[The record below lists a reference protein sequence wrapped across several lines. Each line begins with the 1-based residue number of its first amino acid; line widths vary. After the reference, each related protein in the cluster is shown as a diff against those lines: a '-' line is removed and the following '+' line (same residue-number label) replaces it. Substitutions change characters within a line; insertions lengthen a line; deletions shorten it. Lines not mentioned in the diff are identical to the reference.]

1 MSSPLVNE
9 SLEMTDRAVSPV
21 STATEERDSPHGI
34 HTASTGTLKHEDVQ
48 DNMQSVHDMLL
59 ASSTRPETTVQTRQS
74 IQTECPL
81 EKHVL
86 YSLITISVIGT
97 TSLIFICW
105 LAAYIQA
112 TPEKDYI
119 KAVVVGGK
127 LSSTQA
133 KLIDAAFSMLVAPA
147 IIAIANWHMF
157 KLARLSAVNEHRG
170 RNSTVSMKVLV
181 EVASTD
187 WGSLSP
193 LKFWTFARSKAPR
206 VICLGAIAV
215 LSALSFSLLG
225 NVVAYQ
231 QAGVD
236 TPTQVEADG
245 SPLHAGASNELQDL
259 LVRLRSTTLE
269 PSNEGLLGVN
279 VSDRSRSTL
288 SPAVL
293 QLFDAPVYRLQ
304 LSCTPSNLQSVS
316 IKVPDDR
323 NSHLQIILEEA
334 PHSESVPVE
343 YQAELGTEKSILSM
357 EVLSDTNDTYPGIRY
372 PLVAFNKAA
381 IWIGS
386 IRLTP
391 PGGPRVTDAT
401 KRWGDLNPF
410 SQSSTTFPQLGAQAR
425 NYSLTFSGV
434 ACHIDRS
441 TGRADIIING
451 TDWSIIEDTL
461 FHEKLDQRHDIPIS
475 SLTSAQD
482 VFDDSLVGKAP
493 GLGGHLLWAAL
504 NVKSEE
510 TQPVW
515 DLETLAD
522 AFMWYEME
530 SRRVLLNNDQTHRAK
545 RYQLLS
551 NIDEYTMTFIPWI
564 LLSGLMALGVACGL
578 AVGLSL
584 DSWKVH
590 SLRSGRKPDSIRLT
604 ADVGMAL
611 DKQVFEECSTW
622 HGTRLNKCADAARFR
637 YKAELRLNSET
648 DTFSV
653 GICLRQI
660 LRPHD

>member
-1 MSSPLVNE
+1 MSHRRPLISKYFVSITISS
-9 SLEMTDRAVSPV
+9 SLHYLLENMASTSDNDSFEMADRAVSPISV
-21 STATEERDSPHGI
+21 TTEGGDDPHAI
-34 HTASTGTLKHEDVQ
+34 DTASTGTPKHEDAQ

-59 ASSTRPETTVQTRQS
+59 ASTNRLESAVQTS
-74 IQTECPL
+74 PSTQTECPL

-97 TSLIFICW
+97 ASFISTCW
-105 LAAYIQA
+105 LVAYIQA
-112 TPEKDYI
+112 TPENDYI

-127 LSSTQA
+127 LSSTRA

-147 IIAIANWHMF
+147 VIAIANWHMF

-193 LKFWTFARSKAPR
+193 LKFWTFARSKTPR
-206 VICLGAIAV
+206 VICLGVIAV

-236 TPTQVEADG
+236 TPTQSEADRP
-245 SPLHAGASNELQDL
+245 PLQVGTSNELQGL
-259 LVRLRSTTLE
+259 LARLRSTTLE
-269 PSNEGLLGVN
+269 SSDEGLLGVN

-304 LSCTPSNLQSVS
+304 LSCAPSNLQAVSV
-316 IKVPDDR
+316 KLPDDH
-323 NSHLQIILEEA
+323 SPHLQIILEESL
-334 PHSESVPVE
+334 HSGLGPVK
-343 YQAELGTEKSILSM
+343 YTADFGTEKSILSI
-357 EVLSDTNDTYPGIRY
+357 EALGNANDTYPGIRS
-372 PLVAFNKAA
+372 PLVAFDKTA

-391 PGGPRVTDAT
+391 PNGLRAMDVTE
-401 KRWGDLNPF
+401 RWGNLEPF
-410 SQSSTTFPQLGAQAR
+410 SQSSTDFSQLGARAK

-434 ACHIDRS
+434 ACHINRS
-441 TGRADIIING
+441 TGRADIKTNG
-451 TDWSIIEDTL
+451 SDWSIIEDNL

-475 SLTSAQD
+475 SFASAHD
-482 VFDDSLVGKAP
+482 VFDDGLVGKAP
-493 GLGGHLLWAAL
+493 GLGGHLLRAAL
-504 NVKSEE
+504 NVKSEG
-510 TQPVW
+510 TRPFW

-522 AFMWYEME
+522 AFLWYEME
-530 SRRVLLNNDQTHRAK
+530 SRHVPLNNDQTNRAK

-564 LLSGLMALGVACGL
+564 LLSGLVALGVACGL
-578 AVGLSL
+578 TAGLSL
-584 DSWKVH
+584 DSWKGWLWTSRFSKSVQP
-590 SLRSGRKPDSIRLT
+590 GT
-604 ADVGMAL
+604 AQG
-611 DKQVFEECSTW
+611 
-622 HGTRLNKCADAARFR
+622 
-637 YKAELRLNSET
+637 
-648 DTFSV
+648 
-653 GICLRQI
+653 
-660 LRPHD
+660 